1 MLTIGLASLLSFFLG
16 LDAGGARQVPQAV
29 GTLCHFTHELQKNGG
44 GKKWQG
50 CLLFISKHAYH
61 CMPATLVPVQQLTLS
76 ERESEDD

>member
-1 MLTIGLASLLSFFLG
+1 MRA
-16 LDAGGARQVPQAV
+16 
-29 GTLCHFTHELQKNGG
+29 EKNEG

-61 CMPATLVPVQQLTLS
+61 CMPATLVPVQQLPLS